1 VRHFTLI
8 RYTGQFEDN
17 TTVNVGR
24 SFWPNG
30 RIREESGFLE
40 NGVEFKRV
48 YGNYGDIENY
58 VTKTNELS
66 PKE

>member
-1 VRHFTLI
+1 VRDFTLI
-8 RYTGQFEDN
+8 RYAGQFEDN
-17 TTVNVGR
+17 ATVNVGR

-30 RIREESGFLE
+30 RIREESRSLV

-58 VTKTNELS
+58 VTKTNEPS

>member
-1 VRHFTLI
+1 
-8 RYTGQFEDN
+8 
-17 TTVNVGR
+17 VNVGR

-48 YGNYGDIENY
+48 YGKYGDIENY
-58 VTKTNELS
+58 VAKTNEPS